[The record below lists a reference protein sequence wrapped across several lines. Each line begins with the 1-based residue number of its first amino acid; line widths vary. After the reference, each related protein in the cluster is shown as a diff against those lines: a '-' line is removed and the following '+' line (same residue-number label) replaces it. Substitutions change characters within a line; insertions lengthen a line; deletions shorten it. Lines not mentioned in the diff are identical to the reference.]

1 MHEDAMKQDARKF
14 KHYQKTLKSI
24 RLDLMQKGLD
34 DFNDKI
40 FNEIETLKDKFS
52 QQEQSKKENL
62 EQLDQVINLFK
73 ESIDVVFNSVSS
85 FTLKKYK
92 EENNKGENDEEN
104 YKEFEEIKEMI
115 LFFRDFQEF
124 SIQCNYNL
132 SRKEIRDNLERIAR
146 HDVML
151 QLDYSLESFYEF
163 KRF

>member
-1 MHEDAMKQDARKF
+1 MYEDAIKQDARKF

-40 FNEIETLKDKFS
+40 FNKIETLKDKFS

-62 EQLDQVINLFK
+62 ERLDLVINLFK

-92 EENNKGENDEEN
+92 EENNKGENDE
-104 YKEFEEIKEMI
+104 
-115 LFFRDFQEF
+115 
-124 SIQCNYNL
+124 
-132 SRKEIRDNLERIAR
+132 
-146 HDVML
+146 
-151 QLDYSLESFYEF
+151 
-163 KRF
+163 